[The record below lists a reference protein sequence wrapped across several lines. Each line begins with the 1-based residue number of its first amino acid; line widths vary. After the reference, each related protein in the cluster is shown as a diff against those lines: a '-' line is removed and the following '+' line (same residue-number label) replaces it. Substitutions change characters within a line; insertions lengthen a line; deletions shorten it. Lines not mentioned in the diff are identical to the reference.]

1 MRRLTMF
8 LLVLGIAEIV
18 WRVVGDRFVVLNA
31 LGGLFA
37 SWLHPDIAD
46 EGLAEIGP
54 DYGHAAWL
62 LLAVA
67 LASMALYLTRAPRG
81 AGMPASSRRMGLA
94 TMAFVVVMWLL
105 LISSEGVIRTM
116 QTALRSHDGTDNAKG
131 DPVLA
136 LVGACHDAIRKHFA
150 GKPIVTID
158 SGLDPAQAYIYTYE
172 LARAPSLHFVQLARS
187 SREVSPE
194 SVAPSLRTL
203 RPPIEGG
210 YIVQGS
216 VLYSGDTPAVNWSDH
231 REYHCAM
238 LVKSGRY
245 EVRDLRFNMV
255 R

>member
-1 MRRLTMF
+1 MRRLTLF

-31 LGGLFA
+31 LGALFA
-37 SWLHPDIAD
+37 SWLHPDITD
-46 EGLAEIGP
+46 EGLADIGP

-67 LASMALYLTRAPRG
+67 LASMALHFTRAPRG
-81 AGMPASSRRMGLA
+81 AGMPANSRRMGWA
-94 TMAFVVVMWLL
+94 TVALIVVGSLL
-105 LISSEGVIRTM
+105 LISSEGVIRPM
-116 QTALRSHDGTDNAKG
+116 QTALRSLEGTDTAKG

-172 LARAPSLHFVQLARS
+172 LDRAPNLHFVRLTRS

-203 RPPIEGG
+203 MPPIQGG
-210 YIVQGS
+210 YIVEGL
-216 VLYSGDTPAVNWSDH
+216 VLYSGDTPALNWSDH

-238 LVKSGRY
+238 LVKSDRY